1 MKTKKSY
8 APLIVIAIAV
18 IAIIVLAG
26 SIFVSVPTGHTGVLV
41 TFGHVEN
48 YVYSEGM
55 HLKLPWQELVCMDN
69 RTQKANLQ
77 LQAFSSDIQQVEVS
91 CSVNYSVDRET
102 SQNLYRNVGKY
113 YYDTVMQPRIFENV
127 KAVFAKY
134 NADSLISNRD
144 NLSTQIMNMLAPEL
158 KTYGVELIS
167 ISIENIDFSD
177 AFTDAVEAKQVA
189 EQAKLQAQIEQEQK
203 NMEQKAQAERQM
215 IAAQAE
221 ADIAVIQANAEK
233 EVLQIQADA
242 AEYAGQKDAAV
253 NQALSSSLTEALIQY
268 YQIKQWDG
276 KMPQVLLGS
285 DGSAFPI
292 IDLKQLAQ

>member
-1 MKTKKSY
+1 MKTKKNL
-8 APLIVIAIAV
+8 APLIAV
-18 IAIIVLAG
+18 IAGVILVIALTASVL
-26 SIFVSVPTGHTGVLV
+26 VSVPTGHTGVLV
-41 TFGHVEN
+41 TFGHVEDF
-48 YVYSEGM
+48 VYGEGM
-55 HLKLPWQELVCMDN
+55 HFKLPWQELVCMDN
-69 RTQKANLQ
+69 RTQKANLK
-77 LQAFSSDIQQVEVS
+77 LQAFSSDIQQVDVA

-113 YYDTVMQPRIFENV
+113 YYDTVMEPRIYEDV

-134 NADSLISNRD
+134 TADSLISNRD
-144 NLSTQIMNMLAPEL
+144 SLSAQIMDILAPEL
-158 KTYGVELIS
+158 KAYGIEVIS

-189 EQAKLQAQIEQEQK
+189 EQAKLQAQIEQDQK
-203 NMEQKAQAERQM
+203 NMEQKALAERQM

-221 ADIAVIQANAEK
+221 ADIAVIQATAEK

-253 NQALSSSLTEALIQY
+253 NHALSSSLNEILIRY

-276 KMPQVLLGS
+276 KMPTVLLGG
-285 DGSAFPI
+285 DGQAFPI
-292 IDLKQLAQ
+292 LDLSDLAE